1 MNKNYPILAREGWSF
16 ITLAIMFFIISFY
29 FINPVISGLSGMIC
43 LFIIQFFRDPQRKIV
58 AKPNEVVSA
67 ADGRVIAIEKTNDP
81 YNKREAIKI
90 SVFMNVFNVHSNK
103 APISGKVINK
113 IYKPGKFLNA
123 ALDKASSENEHC
135 AITIKT
141 SNNQIVTSVQIAGLI
156 ARRILCY
163 ANEGSEL
170 EKGDR
175 YGFIRFG
182 SRVDHYIP
190 INSEVKVKLGQKV
203 KNTEDIL
210 AEI

>member
-16 ITLAIMFFIISFY
+16 ITLAIMFFVISIY

-103 APISGKVINK
+103 VPISGKVINK

>member
-1 MNKNYPILAREGWSF
+1 MNKNYPILAREGWPF
-16 ITLAIMFFIISFY
+16 IALTAFLFLISIY
-29 FINPVISGLSGMIC
+29 FINSIAIIFTGIIC
-43 LFIIQFFRDPQRKIV
+43 FFVIQFFRDPQRKIV
-58 AKPNEVVSA
+58 AKSNEVVSA
-67 ADGRVIAIEKTNDP
+67 ADGRVIAIEKINDP

-141 SNNQIVTSVQIAGLI
+141 PKNQIITSVQIAGLI

-163 ANEGSEL
+163 ANEGAEL
-170 EKGDR
+170 KQGDR

-190 INSEVKVKLGQKV
+190 INSKVKVKLGQKV
-203 KNTEDIL
+203 KNSVDVL

>member
-1 MNKNYPILAREGWSF
+1 MKNNYPILAREGWSF
-16 ITLAIMFFIISFY
+16 ITFSVLMLLISIFFINSLAICITGI
-29 FINPVISGLSGMIC
+29 LC
-43 LFIIQFFRDPQRKIV
+43 LFVIQFFRDPQRKIN
-58 AKPNEVVSA
+58 AKTNEVVSA

-81 YNKREAIKI
+81 FNKRDAIKV

-103 APISGKVINK
+103 SPISGKVINK

-123 ALDKASSENEHC
+123 ALDKASSENEYC

-141 SNNQIVTSVQIAGLI
+141 PKNQIVTSVQIAGLI

-163 ANEGSEL
+163 ANEGLKL

-190 INSEVKVKLGQKV
+190 TNSKVKVKLGQKV
-203 KNTEDIL
+203 KNSVDIL

>member
-1 MNKNYPILAREGWSF
+1 MNKNYPILAREGWPF
-16 ITLAIMFFIISFY
+16 ITLTIMFFVISIY

-43 LFIIQFFRDPQRKIV
+43 LFVIQFFRDPQRKIV

-103 APISGKVINK
+103 VPISGKVINK

-123 ALDKASSENEHC
+123 ALEKASSENEHC

-163 ANEGSEL
+163 ANAGSEL

-175 YGFIRFG
+175 YGFHSFW
-182 SRVDHYIP
+182 
-190 INSEVKVKLGQKV
+190 L
-203 KNTEDIL
+203 
-210 AEI
+210 

>member
-1 MNKNYPILAREGWSF
+1 M
-16 ITLAIMFFIISFY
+16 
-29 FINPVISGLSGMIC
+29 
-43 LFIIQFFRDPQRKIV
+43 
-58 AKPNEVVSA
+58 
-67 ADGRVIAIEKTNDP
+67 
-81 YNKREAIKI
+81 
-90 SVFMNVFNVHSNK
+90 
-103 APISGKVINK
+103 
-113 IYKPGKFLNA
+113 
-123 ALDKASSENEHC
+123 HC

-141 SNNQIVTSVQIAGLI
+141 SNNQIVTSGQIAGLI

-190 INSEVKVKLGQKV
+190 INSEVKVKFGQMV